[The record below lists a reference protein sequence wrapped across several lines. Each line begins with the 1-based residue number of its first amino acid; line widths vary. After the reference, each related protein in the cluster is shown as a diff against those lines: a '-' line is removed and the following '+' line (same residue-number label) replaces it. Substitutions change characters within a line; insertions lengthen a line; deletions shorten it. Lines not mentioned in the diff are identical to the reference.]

1 MNNFILH
8 LFTLNPVHLSANA
21 RSVVYLE
28 LQVPVDG
35 GLSNNDVATVHGDAQ
50 HLRV

>member
-1 MNNFILH
+1 
-8 LFTLNPVHLSANA
+8 
-21 RSVVYLE
+21 

-50 HLRV
+50 HLRVWQLLQGLGTPGVYPRVYLHLH